1 MRRIVLIILVL
12 SLAVPQ
18 LRSQSRDED
27 ETLMQYIID
36 KNGDTVYLDSLEPI
50 YKTAKRKGKSWRK
63 YYRLVHNFS
72 KAYPYAVLA
81 QEKLLEADSTI
92 TAGEMNSRK
101 RNRYIRILQDE
112 LFDTFKKPLM
122 NLTVTQGQ
130 LLLRLIDR
138 QTGITPYEII
148 QTYKNKAAAGFW
160 QGIARIFGSDMK
172 RPYDPD
178 GEDSQT
184 EELVQI
190 YQKGEFNILYRS
202 IFGKNP
208 PEPVVRSRLDVPQ
221 K

>member
-1 MRRIVLIILVL
+1 MKVFVLIMIF
-12 SLAVPQ
+12 LAATAAQIPAQ
-18 LRSQSRDED
+18 DR
-27 ETLMQYIID
+27 ETQMMQFVVD
-36 KNGDTVYLDSLEPI
+36 GNGDTVYLDTIEPVVKI
-50 YKTAKRKGKSWRK
+50 AKRKGKEWRR

-92 TAGEMNSRK
+92 TAGEMSRRK

-122 NLTVTQGQ
+122 NLTVSQGQ

-138 QTGITPYEII
+138 QTGITPYAII